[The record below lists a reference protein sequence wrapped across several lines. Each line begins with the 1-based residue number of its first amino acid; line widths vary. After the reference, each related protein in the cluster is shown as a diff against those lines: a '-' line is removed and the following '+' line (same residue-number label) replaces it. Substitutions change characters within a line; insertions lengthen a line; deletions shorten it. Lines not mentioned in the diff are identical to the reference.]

1 MVLELAGLNYWRQY
15 EKTQDLQKHCYL
27 WVKDYEK
34 EILYRCSSCG
44 LQQVERK
51 EINIIREQE
60 KEDFYNIKSKNGN
73 KDKN

>member
-1 MVLELAGLNYWRQY
+1 MRKL
-15 EKTQDLQKHCYL
+15 KICKKHCYL

-51 EINIIREQE
+51 R
-60 KEDFYNIKSKNGN
+60 
-73 KDKN
+73 DKYYTGARKRRFL